1 MELDFFNSF
10 TDFMTEMQETFPA
23 FKDQF
28 EAFEDSIMQN
38 ENKNE
43 AVNIVL
49 APFRTFSRDIL
60 IHDPEMFL
68 NPLVC
73 LGDVDLSNLF
83 NNTDVNTQFAIWQYL
98 ETLYISGN
106 VYLKPHKKT
115 QFLQTV
121 WKIKSKYALPNLP
134 AQGVDDD
141 AITQATNQLQ
151 GLFGGN
157 GGVMG
162 DLLGDVAK
170 TVGNVLKNNDP
181 AAVLQSMMSGDM
193 SAFGNVFDDMDKK
206 YGDRLQKEP
215 VDTGA
220 FMQNA
225 TQMLSSVGGAGGA
238 AGAGGFNPM
247 SMLQGMMGGST
258 GATQPVP
265 LGDEDESAGGMDPMA
280 MMKMMQRMMGGQQRA
295 PAAPTPRAPVIQQS
309 AARPRTQQA
318 PPRELDNPCRVPNV
332 VEFRNEVHDVSKSPY
347 FGAANTN
354 VEDSKDTPSDSD
366 N

>member
-1 MELDFFNSF
+1 
-10 TDFMTEMQETFPA
+10 
-23 FKDQF
+23 
-28 EAFEDSIMQN
+28 
-38 ENKNE
+38 
-43 AVNIVL
+43 
-49 APFRTFSRDIL
+49 
-60 IHDPEMFL
+60 
-68 NPLVC
+68 
-73 LGDVDLSNLF
+73 
-83 NNTDVNTQFAIWQYL
+83 
-98 ETLYISGN
+98 
-106 VYLKPHKKT
+106 
-115 QFLQTV
+115 
-121 WKIKSKYALPNLP
+121 
-134 AQGVDDD
+134 VDDD

-225 TQMLSSVGGAGGA
+225 TQMLSSVGGGGGA

-295 PAAPTPRAPVIQQS
+295 PAAAAPRAPVIQQS
-309 AARPRTQQA
+309 AARPRPQQA
-318 PPRELDNPCRVPNV
+318 PNS

-347 FGAANTN
+347 FGASNTN
-354 VEDSKDTPSDSD
+354 VEDSKDSPSDSD